1 MAENIE
7 VVLTLNDRNFTRKAA
22 AGKAAIGGLGG
33 AAVGASA
40 SFTRMLGPLALAAS
54 GIVAVTAGFKGLKG
68 ALNVSQEFE
77 TIEKTLSNLTGS
89 AAKGRAA
96 MDQLVATAE
105 ELPIAFDEL
114 AGATPALATISP
126 TLADLQRN
134 TQLAADIAGQFGIS
148 FQDAAGQLQ
157 RAFSGGIAAAD
168 IFREKGVKS
177 AAGFEEG
184 VSYSVDETIAKL
196 REFGGEIEG
205 AAQSLNT
212 TLAGS
217 VSQAGDAF
225 TLFQKEVGDS
235 IKPEFKGAVDAL
247 VQAYRNNKEE
257 VMAFARAI
265 GENVVKAFFAFGDAI
280 ALVMDILSTLGQ
292 TFKMVFNGIKQIV
305 GPFFQEF
312 FDLSVKVLGFLI
324 EQIAYVGI
332 GFGKLLELLPGVDA
346 TVTDFFTNV
355 QNAAK
360 KARENGL
367 DAFTES
373 AEDLFDQPLIG
384 NRYREAFNQFEETVK
399 SSAETTRQVEQ
410 EVAASAEN
418 ISDTTI
424 DIAKNFGNAGTEIK
438 TFADLLKELKLQFA
452 EIETLAE
459 YEVAVGKL
467 KEMFNQ
473 GTISL
478 EEFKRA
484 KAALDQVFAEGNEPL
499 ANFASGIEDLSKGIS
514 DNLANAIMTGESFMD
529 GLKDTFKRVIT
540 QMIADSFRLKVIQ
553 PILAG
558 IFGGSFGAGGYTP
571 GTGGMLGSMI
581 SGLFKAS
588 GGPVMANQP
597 YIVGEK
603 GAEAF
608 VPGVSGTIIPNEQLG
623 GMGGSQVTYNISAV
637 DARSFKQMVA
647 QDPEFIYSVTQAGR
661 RRLPI

>member
-40 SFTRMLGPLALAAS
+40 SFTRMLGPLAVVAA
-54 GIVAVTAGFKGLKG
+54 GVVALTAGFKGLKA
-68 ALNVSQEFE
+68 ALSISQEFE
-77 TIEKTLSNLTGS
+77 SIEVTLSNLTGS

-96 MDQLVATAE
+96 LDQLVEVAK

-126 TLADLQRN
+126 TLEDLKKN
-134 TQLAADIAGQFGIS
+134 TMLAADIAGQFGIS

-184 VSYSVDETIAKL
+184 VSYSVSETIAKI
-196 REFGGEIEG
+196 REFGTEIEG
-205 AAQSLNT
+205 ASQKLNT

-217 VSQAGDAF
+217 VTQAGDAF
-225 TLFQKEVGDS
+225 TLFGKEVGDAIRPELKAS
-235 IKPEFKGAVDAL
+235 IDVL
-247 VQAYRNNKEE
+247 VAKFRESEAQIMDFAYQ
-257 VMAFARAI
+257 I
-265 GENVVKAFFAFGDAI
+265 GTNVVTAFFAFGDAI
-280 ALVMDILSTLGQ
+280 ALVMDILSTLGS
-292 TFKMVFNGIKQIV
+292 TFKMVFDGIKQIV
-305 GPFFQEF
+305 GPFFETF
-312 FDLSVKVLGFLI
+312 FNLSVKVLGFLI

-332 GFGKLLELLPGVDA
+332 GFGKLLEMLPGVDSS
-346 TVTDFFTNV
+346 VSDFFVNV

-360 KARENGL
+360 KAKEQGL
-367 DAFTES
+367 DVFSDS
-373 AEDLFDQPLIG
+373 AEGLFDQPMI
-384 NRYREAFNQFEETVK
+384 
-399 SSAETTRQVEQ
+399 SSTFRDTFTEFKE
-410 EVAASAEN
+410 EVAEGAQEIRNTDAAVTVAAAN
-418 ISDTTI
+418 LQDTTI
-424 DIAKNFGNAGTEIK
+424 DIAKNFGTAGTAVK
-438 TFADLLKELKLQFA
+438 TFADMLKELKLEFA
-452 EIETLAE
+452 EITTLQE
-459 YEVAVGKL
+459 YEFMLGRL
-467 KEMFNQ
+467 NELMKEEIITFEQ
-473 GTISL
+473 
-478 EEFKRA
+478 FKRA
-484 KAALDQVFAEGNEPL
+484 KAALDQTFAEGNEPL
-499 ANFASGIEDLSKGIS
+499 ANFAAGIQDLSKGIS

-540 QMIADSFRLKVIQ
+540 QMIADSFRLKIIQ

-608 VPGVSGTIIPNEQLG
+608 LPGVSGTIIPNEQ
-623 GMGGSQVTYNISAV
+623 MGGSGGQVTYNINAV
-637 DARSFKQMVA
+637 DAISFKQLVA
-647 QDPEFIYSVTQAGR
+647 RDPEFIFSVTQAGR
-661 RRLPI
+661 RRLPV